1 MSRDDAWCGRE
12 AAKLNNLLRGLLVV
26 EISAGKYFHYASCF
40 NGDTEHINCFAS
52 SALLILT
59 CPTIWDMKV
68 KKNRLN
74 LPNLRMDSCCLML
87 RKSIMLKAKQTKL
100 RIKKVKNRL
109 SRSQGSYDPC

>member
-52 SALLILT
+52 STLLILT

-68 KKNRLN
+68 KK
-74 LPNLRMDSCCLML
+74 
-87 RKSIMLKAKQTKL
+87 KSLELAKS
-100 RIKKVKNRL
+100 KNGQL
-109 SRSQGSYDPC
+109 LLDVTQKYHAES